1 VSAASTPPGAAHATG
16 SSRPSKFLLFIALLS
31 VLLAWSI
38 NYIVGKITLAHFDA
52 LTLASFRFQVSAVV
66 LLTLYFCQPNRTPLR
81 RRDIWTF
88 AYLGFFGYAINQ
100 GGFVVGLSLTTSDH
114 SVIIVALGP
123 IMILA
128 MAAALRLEKL
138 TAGKAIGMLISFS
151 GVVLLETEQGSLLHS
166 PLLLGDVITL
176 AGTLGYSIYTVLA
189 KRVARSYDT
198 ISLNALCAVVAALV
212 WLPVALRQGTRL
224 HWAAVGWAGWAGLL
238 YMALCSAVGG
248 YLLFYWLLR
257 QMDASRVVVVNYF
270 QPVVVVLLSIP
281 LLGERPTGR
290 LLVSGVLVLLG
301 VYLTGR
307 ASARERTGKFGRAIS
322 AGG

>member
-1 VSAASTPPGAAHATG
+1 VSVAAASSPTPLA
-16 SSRPSKFLLFIALLS
+16 SRPSKPLLALALLA

-38 NYIVGKITLAHFDA
+38 NYIVGKVALTHFDA

-66 LLTLYFCQPNRTPLR
+66 LLTLYFSRPNRTPLKAH
-81 RRDIWTF
+81 DVWTF

-100 GGFVVGLSLTTSDH
+100 GGFVIGLSLTTTDH

-128 MAAALRLEKL
+128 MAAAMRLENL
-138 TAGKAIGMLISFS
+138 TAGKVFGMLISFA
-151 GVVLLETEQGSLLHS
+151 GVVLLETDQGSLLHS

-198 ISLNALCAVVAALV
+198 ISMNALCVAFAAIL
-212 WLPVALRQGTRL
+212 WLPVALRQGIRL
-224 HWAAVGWAGWAGLL
+224 DWAAVGWAGWLGLL
-238 YMALCSAVGG
+238 YMVLCSAVGG
-248 YLLFYWLLR
+248 YLLFFWLLR
-257 QMDASRVVVVNYF
+257 HMDASRVVVVNYF

-281 LLGERPTGR
+281 LLAERPTIR

-301 VYLTGR
+301 VYLTEH
-307 ASARERTGKFGRAIS
+307 ASARERAQKS
-322 AGG
+322 K